1 MWPRYIED
9 TFMLRNSW
17 GKKSTLHYH
26 REKWERTE
34 LKYRSE
40 RIGKDKLYTT
50 RTVRIR
56 VASFWRFL
64 ETLLPDHSVA
74 PLNLILVFLY
84 YTYAKNLPWFS
95 SWRRTQNL
103 KRCMEILFC
112 KYFNT
117 IMKRSEHRLASKVLK
132 ALLKKLLPNYSHPWT
147 SHLSPFIPTPLSD
160 ACFPTP

>member
-17 GKKSTLHYH
+17 GEKSTLHYH

-56 VASFWRFL
+56 VASF
-64 ETLLPDHSVA
+64 
-74 PLNLILVFLY
+74 
-84 YTYAKNLPWFS
+84 
-95 SWRRTQNL
+95 
-103 KRCMEILFC
+103 
-112 KYFNT
+112 
-117 IMKRSEHRLASKVLK
+117 
-132 ALLKKLLPNYSHPWT
+132 
-147 SHLSPFIPTPLSD
+147 
-160 ACFPTP
+160 